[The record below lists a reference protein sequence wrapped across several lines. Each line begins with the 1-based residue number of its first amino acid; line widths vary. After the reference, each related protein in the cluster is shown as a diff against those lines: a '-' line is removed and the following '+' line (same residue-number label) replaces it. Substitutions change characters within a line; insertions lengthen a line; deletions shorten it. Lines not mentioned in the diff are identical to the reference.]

1 MLPGNQVKNTMRLVP
16 IEIVRPPAYLGRSIF
31 DREGKIILNKGTPLH
46 GHYLDRL
53 KELGITAVYVEGG
66 SAFMDLDEVAIE
78 GTRIE
83 AVKHMKKALLKFK
96 SGGIPAQKVR
106 SEAGELFDEIILN
119 RCVMGH
125 LIHIMSLR
133 DHTFEHSINVCI
145 LSALT
150 GISLGYIR
158 PKLLEL
164 GTAALLHD
172 VGKVL
177 VVDRIVGKQE
187 VLPEEEYKIIQKH
200 VTYGYEV
207 LSGTEDI
214 SQAVAETALYHHE
227 RCNGSGYP
235 KGLTG
240 KAIPEF
246 ARIVGIAD
254 IYDALCEDRPYR
266 PRLAPG
272 EVINIIR
279 NLQKDDFDRDIARVF
294 VTSITPY
301 ALGST
306 VILNTGC
313 RGVVTYIAGDYPAHP
328 RVQLLYDSKGMPLK
342 GICVVDL
349 RKEPG
354 TFITGVAVEY

>member
-1 MLPGNQVKNTMRLVP
+1 MMRLVP
-16 IEIVRPPAYLGRSIF
+16 IEIVRPPAYLARSIL

-46 GHYLDRL
+46 GHYLERL
-53 KELGITAVYVEGG
+53 KELGITSVYVEGG
-66 SAFMDLDEVAIE
+66 SAFMDLDEMAIE

-96 SGGIPAQKVR
+96 SGGNPVQRKLRAK
-106 SEAGELFDEIILN
+106 AGELFDEIILN

-177 VVDRIVGKQE
+177 VVDRIVRKQE

-207 LSGTEDI
+207 LSSTQDI

-235 KGLTG
+235 KGLSG
-240 KAIPEF
+240 NIIPEF

-254 IYDALCEDRPYR
+254 VYDALCEDRPYR
-266 PRLAPG
+266 SRLAPG

-279 NLQKDDFDRDIARVF
+279 NLQKDEFDHDIAGVF
-294 VTSITPY
+294 VSSITPY

-306 VILNTGC
+306 VVLNTGC
-313 RGVVTYIAGDYPAHP
+313 RGIVTYIAGDYPAQP
-328 RVQLLYDSKGMPLK
+328 RVQLLYDGKRRPLTE
-342 GICVVDL
+342 IRVIDL

-354 TFITGVAVEY
+354 TFITGVAVEN